1 MSKNM
6 EELKCIGCGAIIQS
20 IDDKKAGFVPTSKL
34 NNPDPNGEDIIC
46 TVEKL
51 ESDRF
56 KVTSPLK
63 MSTHSKITENGV
75 IESLGLSR
83 WIQPYSDEPF
93 FKIEKSSV
101 VIMTPAS
108 AGLCKYYEYVVH
120 NIENMVPSKK
130 NIENSQPTQE
140 ELNMIEVEEHDEEME
155 EFLDMFES
163 DTIH

>member
-1 MSKNM
+1 M
-6 EELKCIGCGAIIQS
+6 IPQVI
-20 IDDKKAGFVPTSKL
+20 KL
-34 NNPDPNGEDIIC
+34 SNGENIIC
-46 TVEKL
+46 TIS
-51 ESDRF
+51 ESENSEQL

-63 MSTHSKITENGV
+63 MDTFNKVTDKGV
-75 IESLGLSR
+75 VESLGLSR

-140 ELNMIEVEEHDEEME
+140 ELNMIEEEEHYEELE
-155 EFLDMFES
+155 EFLDLFES

>member
-1 MSKNM
+1 M
-6 EELKCIGCGAIIQS
+6 IPQVI
-20 IDDKKAGFVPTSKL
+20 KL
-34 NNPDPNGEDIIC
+34 SNGENIIC
-46 TVEKL
+46 TIS
-51 ESDRF
+51 ESENSEQL

-63 MSTHSKITENGV
+63 MDTFNKVTDKGV
-75 IESLGLSR
+75 VESLGLSR

-140 ELNMIEVEEHDEEME
+140 ELNMIEEEEHFEEME
-155 EFLDMFES
+155 EFLEMFES

>member
-1 MSKNM
+1 M
-6 EELKCIGCGAIIQS
+6 IPQVI
-20 IDDKKAGFVPTSKL
+20 KL
-34 NNPDPNGEDIIC
+34 SNGENIIC
-46 TVEKL
+46 TIS
-51 ESDRF
+51 ESENSEQL

-63 MSTHSKITENGV
+63 MDTFNKVTDKGV
-75 IESLGLSR
+75 VESLGLSR

-120 NIENMVPSKK
+120 NIENMVPPKK

-140 ELNMIEVEEHDEEME
+140 ELNMIEEEEHYEEME

>member
-1 MSKNM
+1 M
-6 EELKCIGCGAIIQS
+6 IPQVI
-20 IDDKKAGFVPTSKL
+20 KL
-34 NNPDPNGEDIIC
+34 SNGENIIC
-46 TVEKL
+46 TIS
-51 ESDRF
+51 ESENSEQL

-63 MSTHSKITENGV
+63 MDTFNKVTDKGV
-75 IESLGLSR
+75 VESLGLSR

-130 NIENSQPTQE
+130 KVENSQPTQE
-140 ELNMIEVEEHDEEME
+140 ELNMIEEEEHYEEME

>member
-1 MSKNM
+1 M
-6 EELKCIGCGAIIQS
+6 IPQVI
-20 IDDKKAGFVPTSKL
+20 KL
-34 NNPDPNGEDIIC
+34 SNGENIIC
-46 TVEKL
+46 TIS
-51 ESDRF
+51 ESENSEQL

-63 MSTHSKITENGV
+63 MDTFNKVTDKGV
-75 IESLGLSR
+75 VESLGLSR

-140 ELNMIEVEEHDEEME
+140 ELNMIEEEDHYEEME

>member
-1 MSKNM
+1 M
-6 EELKCIGCGAIIQS
+6 IPQVI
-20 IDDKKAGFVPTSKL
+20 KL
-34 NNPDPNGEDIIC
+34 SNGENIIC
-46 TVEKL
+46 TIS
-51 ESDRF
+51 ESENSEQL

-63 MSTHSKITENGV
+63 MDTFNKVTDKGV
-75 IESLGLSR
+75 VESLGLSR

-130 NIENSQPTQE
+130 NIETSQPTQE
-140 ELNMIEVEEHDEEME
+140 ELNMIEEEEHYEEME

>member
-1 MSKNM
+1 M
-6 EELKCIGCGAIIQS
+6 IPQVI
-20 IDDKKAGFVPTSKL
+20 KL
-34 NNPDPNGEDIIC
+34 SNGENIIC
-46 TVEKL
+46 TIS
-51 ESDRF
+51 ESENSEQL

-63 MSTHSKITENGV
+63 MDTFNKVTDKGV
-75 IESLGLSR
+75 ESLGLSR

-140 ELNMIEVEEHDEEME
+140 ELNMIEEEEHYEEME

>member
-1 MSKNM
+1 M
-6 EELKCIGCGAIIQS
+6 IPQVI
-20 IDDKKAGFVPTSKL
+20 KL
-34 NNPDPNGEDIIC
+34 SNGENIIC
-46 TVEKL
+46 TIS
-51 ESDRF
+51 ESENSEQL

-63 MSTHSKITENGV
+63 MDTFNKVTDKGV
-75 IESLGLSR
+75 VESLGLSR

-120 NIENMVPSKK
+120 NIENMVTSKK

-140 ELNMIEVEEHDEEME
+140 ELNMIEEEEHYEEME

>member
-1 MSKNM
+1 M
-6 EELKCIGCGAIIQS
+6 IPQVI
-20 IDDKKAGFVPTSKL
+20 KL
-34 NNPDPNGEDIIC
+34 SNGENIIC
-46 TVEKL
+46 TIS
-51 ESDRF
+51 ESENSEQL

-63 MSTHSKITENGV
+63 MDTFNKVTDKGV
-75 IESLGLSR
+75 VESLGLSR

-108 AGLCKYYEYVVH
+108 AGLCKDYEYVVH
-120 NIENMVPSKK
+120 NIENMVPSKNK
-130 NIENSQPTQE
+130 VENSQPTQE
-140 ELNMIEVEEHDEEME
+140 ELNMIEEEEHYEEME

>member
-1 MSKNM
+1 M
-6 EELKCIGCGAIIQS
+6 IPQVI
-20 IDDKKAGFVPTSKL
+20 KL
-34 NNPDPNGEDIIC
+34 SNGENIIC
-46 TVEKL
+46 TIT
-51 ESDRF
+51 ESENPEQL

-63 MSTHSKITENGV
+63 MDTFNKITDKGV
-75 IESLGLSR
+75 VESLGLSR

-120 NIENMVPSKK
+120 NIENMVQSKK
-130 NIENSQPTQE
+130 DIENSQPTEE
-140 ELNMIEVEEHDEEME
+140 ELNMIEEEEHFEEME

>member
-1 MSKNM
+1 M
-6 EELKCIGCGAIIQS
+6 IPQVI
-20 IDDKKAGFVPTSKL
+20 KL
-34 NNPDPNGEDIIC
+34 SNGENIIC
-46 TVEKL
+46 TIS
-51 ESDRF
+51 ESENSEQL

-63 MSTHSKITENGV
+63 MDTFNKVTDKGV
-75 IESLGLSR
+75 VESLGLSR

-120 NIENMVPSKK
+120 NIENMVPTKK

-140 ELNMIEVEEHDEEME
+140 ELNMIEEEEHYEEME

>member
-1 MSKNM
+1 M
-6 EELKCIGCGAIIQS
+6 IPQVI
-20 IDDKKAGFVPTSKL
+20 KL
-34 NNPDPNGEDIIC
+34 SNGENIIC
-46 TVEKL
+46 TIS
-51 ESDRF
+51 ESENSEQL

-63 MSTHSKITENGV
+63 MDTFNKVTDKGV
-75 IESLGLSR
+75 VESLGLSR

-120 NIENMVPSKK
+120 NIENMVPSKNK
-130 NIENSQPTQE
+130 VENSQPTQE
-140 ELNMIEVEEHDEEME
+140 ELNMIEEEEHYEEME

>member
-1 MSKNM
+1 M
-6 EELKCIGCGAIIQS
+6 IPQVI
-20 IDDKKAGFVPTSKL
+20 KL
-34 NNPDPNGEDIIC
+34 SNGENIIC
-46 TVEKL
+46 TIS
-51 ESDRF
+51 ESENSEQL

-63 MSTHSKITENGV
+63 MDTFNKVTDKGV
-75 IESLGLSR
+75 VESLGLSR

-140 ELNMIEVEEHDEEME
+140 ELNMIEEEEHYEELE

>member
-1 MSKNM
+1 M
-6 EELKCIGCGAIIQS
+6 IPQVI
-20 IDDKKAGFVPTSKL
+20 KL
-34 NNPDPNGEDIIC
+34 SNGENIIC
-46 TVEKL
+46 TIS
-51 ESDRF
+51 ESENSEQL

-63 MSTHSKITENGV
+63 MDTFNKVTDKGV
-75 IESLGLSR
+75 VESLGLSR

-120 NIENMVPSKK
+120 NIENKVPSKNK
-130 NIENSQPTQE
+130 VENSRATQE
-140 ELNMIEVEEHDEEME
+140 ELNMIEEEEHYEEME

>member
-1 MSKNM
+1 M
-6 EELKCIGCGAIIQS
+6 IPQVI
-20 IDDKKAGFVPTSKL
+20 KL
-34 NNPDPNGEDIIC
+34 SNGENIIC
-46 TVEKL
+46 TIS
-51 ESDRF
+51 ESENSEQL

-63 MSTHSKITENGV
+63 MDTFNKVTDKGV
-75 IESLGLSR
+75 VESLGLSR

-101 VIMTPAS
+101 VIMPPAS

-120 NIENMVPSKK
+120 NIENMVPSKNK
-130 NIENSQPTQE
+130 VENSQPTQE
-140 ELNMIEVEEHDEEME
+140 ELNMIEEEEHYEEME

>member
-1 MSKNM
+1 M
-6 EELKCIGCGAIIQS
+6 IPQVI
-20 IDDKKAGFVPTSKL
+20 KL
-34 NNPDPNGEDIIC
+34 SNGENIIC
-46 TVEKL
+46 TIS
-51 ESDRF
+51 ESENSEQL

-63 MSTHSKITENGV
+63 MDTFNKVTDKGV
-75 IESLGLSR
+75 VESLGLSR

-101 VIMTPAS
+101 VIITPAS

-120 NIENMVPSKK
+120 NIENMVPSKNK
-130 NIENSQPTQE
+130 VENSQPTQE
-140 ELNMIEVEEHDEEME
+140 ELNMIEEEEHYEEME

>member
-1 MSKNM
+1 M
-6 EELKCIGCGAIIQS
+6 IPQVI
-20 IDDKKAGFVPTSKL
+20 KL
-34 NNPDPNGEDIIC
+34 SNGENIIC
-46 TVEKL
+46 TIS
-51 ESDRF
+51 ESENSEQL

-63 MSTHSKITENGV
+63 MDTFNKVTEKGV
-75 IESLGLSR
+75 VESLGLSR

-108 AGLCKYYEYVVH
+108 AGLCKYCEYVVH
-120 NIENMVPSKK
+120 NIENMVQSKK
-130 NIENSQPTQE
+130 DIENSQPTEE
-140 ELNMIEVEEHDEEME
+140 ELNMIEEEEHFEEME

>member
-1 MSKNM
+1 M
-6 EELKCIGCGAIIQS
+6 IPQVI
-20 IDDKKAGFVPTSKL
+20 KL
-34 NNPDPNGEDIIC
+34 SNGENIIC
-46 TVEKL
+46 TIS
-51 ESDRF
+51 ESENSEQL

-63 MSTHSKITENGV
+63 MDTFNKVTDKGV
-75 IESLGLSR
+75 VESLGLSR

-140 ELNMIEVEEHDEEME
+140 ELNMIEEEEHYEEIE

>member
-1 MSKNM
+1 M
-6 EELKCIGCGAIIQS
+6 IPQVI
-20 IDDKKAGFVPTSKL
+20 KL
-34 NNPDPNGEDIIC
+34 SNGENIIC
-46 TVEKL
+46 TIS
-51 ESDRF
+51 ESENSEQL

-63 MSTHSKITENGV
+63 MDTFNKVTDKGV
-75 IESLGLSR
+75 VESLGLSR

-120 NIENMVPSKK
+120 NIENMVTSKK

-140 ELNMIEVEEHDEEME
+140 ELNMIEEEEHYEELE

>member
-1 MSKNM
+1 M
-6 EELKCIGCGAIIQS
+6 IPQVI
-20 IDDKKAGFVPTSKL
+20 KL
-34 NNPDPNGEDIIC
+34 SNGENIIC
-46 TVEKL
+46 TIS
-51 ESDRF
+51 ESENSEQL

-63 MSTHSKITENGV
+63 MDTFNKVTDKGV
-75 IESLGLSR
+75 VESLGLSR

-120 NIENMVPSKK
+120 NIENMVPSKNK
-130 NIENSQPTQE
+130 VENSQPTQE
-140 ELNMIEVEEHDEEME
+140 ELNMIEEEEHYEELE